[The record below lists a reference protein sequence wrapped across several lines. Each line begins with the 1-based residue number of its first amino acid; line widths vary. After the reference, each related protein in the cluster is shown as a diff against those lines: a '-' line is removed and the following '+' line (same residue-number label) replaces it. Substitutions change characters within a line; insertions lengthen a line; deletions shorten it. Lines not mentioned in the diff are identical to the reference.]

1 MQQVRSWLFLALAG
15 VVPTLGCGSTA
26 DVELVDESVQA
37 LNTCEE
43 TVPQDRSVDDI
54 PAYAQ
59 CETTMD
65 GPIWSN
71 NGIDTSTTSLGPDW
85 VRTQHSGGYQCT
97 ELASRYMHFRWNI
110 DYQHGNAGSWCEGQL
125 PPTLVKATT
134 PVHGDLIVFA
144 PGSCGAST
152 TTGHIAVI
160 DTVDSAAAKV
170 TFVEQNRAGR
180 RSANQSCAACFL
192 HAVANDGS
200 SAGAGGAPGAS
211 GAPSAGGVAG
221 PGPSTG
227 GAAQGGSAGRGPSP
241 MQAGQAGTGV
251 GGASVSSSGGRGLA
265 PSVGGATGGT
275 SSASVSGGTAASSG
289 GTSSIP
295 PASTAGSGPTSPSTG
310 GAGTVPP
317 TAAGMP
323 SAPGVSGPGPSR
335 EDPASCTVVDAPG
348 ARSKPG
354 ALAWFGAFVAGAW
367 YRRRRA
373 HERRLRLV

>member
-1 MQQVRSWLFLALAG
+1 MLNWTSSWLVWGRACSLQTLRFCEAQRDPETTMQQVRSWLFLAVAAA
-15 VVPTLGCGSTA
+15 VPTLGCGSTA
-26 DVELVDESVQA
+26 DVELVNESLQA

-43 TVPQDRSVDDI
+43 TVPQDRSVDGI

-85 VRTQHSGGYQCT
+85 VRTQYRGGYQCT

-110 DYQHGNAGSWCEGQL
+110 DYQHGDAGSWCEGQL

-144 PGSCGAST
+144 AGSCGAST

-211 GAPSAGGVAG
+211 GAPSAGGVSG

-227 GAAQGGSAGRGPSP
+227 GATQGGSAGRGASP
-241 MQAGQAGTGV
+241 MQAGQAG
-251 GGASVSSSGGRGLA
+251 
-265 PSVGGATGGT
+265 
-275 SSASVSGGTAASSG
+275 GGTAASSG

-295 PASTAGSGPTSPSTG
+295 PASTAGSGPTSTG
-310 GAGTVPP
+310 GAGTVPS

-323 SAPGVSGPGPSR
+323 SAPAVSGQGPSR
-335 EDPASCTVVDAPG
+335 EDPASCTVADAPG
-348 ARSKPG
+348 ARPRPG
-354 ALAWFGAFVAGAW
+354 ALIWLGAFVAGTW

-373 HERRLRLV
+373 HERRIRLV